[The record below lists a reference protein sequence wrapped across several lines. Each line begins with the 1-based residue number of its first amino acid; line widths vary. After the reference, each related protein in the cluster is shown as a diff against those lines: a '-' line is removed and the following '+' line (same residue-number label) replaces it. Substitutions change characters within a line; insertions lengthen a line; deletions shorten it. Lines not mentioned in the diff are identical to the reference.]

1 MIIIV
6 SSTSTEYN
14 IYMNKSSFLTGLLN
28 TEKKNI
34 AEYLAT
40 WDDLNVFFKTLGKAW
55 DFVSQ
60 VWKSEVE
67 TNLENE
73 IAFRKKADNYLN
85 TRSKYGLHVSL
96 YGRFADIFDIENG
109 KISSQKELDDYCVE
123 LEKKAVLFQKELSHE
138 EDKMKDF
145 DGDSFVDLRKYFLEI
160 MVDQFKDLNNEKQ
173 KKILE
178 EMVNKLN
185 SLSPEE
191 LNEFKDKMN
200 ISDITNESIKKI
212 LLGGGIYSMF
222 AGAVGIIGFPA
233 YIFLTSFIG
242 GISSIIGITLPFG
255 VYTGATSMMA
265 FLSSWFLPIV
275 IAGGWFFSDKYTTKL
290 RKIFTVA
297 SMVSISFQSY
307 KDTSLES
314 VNEFIDA
321 HTIKSDIENVDF

>member
-1 MIIIV
+1 MIIV
-6 SSTSTEYN
+6 SSMFTEYN

-40 WDDLNVFFKTLGKAW
+40 WDDLNVFFKTLDNAW
-55 DFVSQ
+55 DFVAQ
-60 VWKSEVE
+60 IWKSDIE
-67 TNLENE
+67 TNAENE
-73 IAFRKKADNYLN
+73 MAFRKKVNNYLN

-96 YGRFADIFDIENG
+96 YGRFTDIFDIEHG
-109 KISSQKELDDYCVE
+109 KISSQKELDDYCIE
-123 LEKKAVLFQKELSHE
+123 LEKKATLFQRELSRE

-145 DGDSFVDLRKYFLEI
+145 NGDSFVDLRKYFLEI
-160 MVDQFKDLNNEKQ
+160 MVDQFKEMDNEKQ

-178 EMVNKLN
+178 EMVKKLN

-191 LNEFKDKMN
+191 LNEFKNKMN
-200 ISDITNESIKKI
+200 ISDITDESVKKI

-255 VYTGATSMMA
+255 VYTGATSIMA

-314 VNEFIDA
+314 VNEFIEA

>member
-1 MIIIV
+1 
-6 SSTSTEYN
+6 
-14 IYMNKSSFLTGLLN
+14 MNKSSFLTGLLN

-40 WDDLNVFFKTLGKAW
+40 WDDLNVFFKTLDNAW

-60 VWKSEVE
+60 VWKSETE

-73 IAFRKKADNYLN
+73 MAFRKKVDDYLN

-96 YGRFADIFDIENG
+96 YRRFIDIFDIEHG
-109 KISSQKELDDYCVE
+109 KISSQKELDDYCIE
-123 LEKKAVLFQKELSHE
+123 LEKKAVEFQEELSSE

-145 DGDSFVDLRKYFLEI
+145 DGENFVDLRKYFLEI
-160 MVDQFKDLNNEKQ
+160 MVDQFKEMDNEKQ

-178 EMVNKLN
+178 EMVKKLN
-185 SLSPEE
+185 TLSPEE
-191 LNEFKDKMN
+191 LNEFKNKMN
-200 ISDITNESIKKI
+200 ISDITDESVKKI

-255 VYTGATSMMA
+255 VYTGATSIMA

-275 IAGGWFFSDKYTTKL
+275 IAGGWFFSNKYTTKL

-307 KDTSLES
+307 KDTSLEN
-314 VNEFIDA
+314 VNDFIKA
-321 HTIKSDIENVDF
+321 HNKESDIENVNF

>member
-6 SSTSTEYN
+6 SSTFTEYN

-28 TEKKNI
+28 SEKKNI

-73 IAFRKKADNYLN
+73 IAFRKKADNYLK

-96 YGRFADIFDIENG
+96 YGRFADIFEIENE
-109 KISSQKELDDYCVE
+109 KISSQKELDDYCIE
-123 LEKKAVLFQKELSHE
+123 LEKEAVLFQKELSRE

-145 DGDSFVDLRKYFLEI
+145 DGKDFVDLRKYFLET
-160 MVDQFKDLNNEKQ
+160 MVDQFKEMDDEKQ

-178 EMVNKLN
+178 EMVDKLN

-200 ISDITNESIKKI
+200 ISDITNDSVKKI

-222 AGAVGIIGFPA
+222 AGAVSFVGFPA
-233 YIFLTSFIG
+233 YLFLSSFIG

-265 FLSSWFLPIV
+265 FLSAWFLPIV
-275 IAGGWFFSDKYTTKL
+275 LAGGWFFSNKYTNKL

-314 VNEFIDA
+314 VNEFIETHNKELDM
-321 HTIKSDIENVDF
+321 ENVEI